1 MRRTL
6 LPYLWPVIIGVLLAI
21 VLLNAF
27 PERLGRMAPAP
38 DYPVISAPALD
49 GGGRAVTP
57 QQQAPERPAPE
68 VQEAG
73 PLERRQGPASYAEA
87 VERAAP
93 AVVNVYSSRVVE
105 RDTHPLMSDPFFRQF
120 FGDNMPS
127 RQRMLSSLG
136 SGVIVSDDGYVLT
149 NHHVISGADEV
160 QVALR
165 DGRETLAEVIGTDPE
180 SDLAVLKIDLE
191 DLPVIE
197 LTDSRMVA
205 VGDVALAIGNPFGVG
220 QTVTMGII
228 SATGRSHLGLNAYE
242 DFIQTDA
249 AINPGNSGGAL
260 INPEGALVGIN
271 TAIFSRSGGSQGI
284 GFAIPANLARNI
296 LDELVTQGRVIR
308 GWLGIEAQE
317 LNQELAASFGLK
329 VPAGVIIAGVVS
341 GGPADQAGLVPGDVL
356 LEVDGRA
363 VIDPRRT
370 MSDIAAVAPGT
381 PLAVTVAR
389 NGEPTQ
395 VELLVGER
403 PTPSSQGLQLVP
415 QPNTPGARQPESGAP
430 DAIAPPLDAPAP
442 DSDDGTN
449 RDQSP
454 GESPDQSTGESRD
467 ESPDQSPGESPG
479 ESPGQNPGESLE
491 ESPAGQ
497 SGQ

>member
-6 LPYLWPVIIGVLLAI
+6 LSLLLPALIGVLLAI
-21 VLLNAF
+21 VLINAF
-27 PERLGRMAPAP
+27 PERLGRLAPQSASTG
-38 DYPVISAPALD
+38 VASAPHNLSAE
-49 GGGRAVTP
+49 TNQPP
-57 QQQAPERPAPE
+57 QRPAPE
-68 VQEAG
+68 LREAP
-73 PLERRQGPASYAEA
+73 PLDRHGAPVSYADA

-93 AVVNVYSSRVVE
+93 AVVNIYSSRVVE

-120 FGDNMPS
+120 FGNNNAPS
-127 RQRMLSSLG
+127 HQRMLSSLG
-136 SGVIVSDDGYVLT
+136 SGVIISDDGYVLT
-149 NHHVISGADEV
+149 NHHVISGADEI

-165 DGRETLAEVIGTDPE
+165 DGRETFAQVIGTDPE

-191 DLPVIE
+191 GLPVIK
-197 LTDSRMVA
+197 LTDSTQVA

-260 INPEGALVGIN
+260 INPEGALIGIN

-296 LDELVTQGRVIR
+296 LEQLVTHGRVIR

-317 LNQELAASFGLK
+317 LNPELANSFGLN
-329 VPAGVIIAGVVS
+329 VPSGVIVAGVVS
-341 GGPADQAGLVPGDVL
+341 GGPADQAGLQPGDIL

-370 MSDIAAVAPGT
+370 MSDIAAVEPGT
-381 PLAVTVAR
+381 TLQVTVAR
-389 NGEPTQ
+389 GGKPLQ
-395 VELLVGER
+395 ASLVVGER
-403 PTPSSQGLQLVP
+403 PTPSTQASSQE
-415 QPNTPGARQPESGAP
+415 NRPE
-430 DAIAPPLDAPAP
+430 
-442 DSDDGTN
+442 TT
-449 RDQSP
+449 R
-454 GESPDQSTGESRD
+454 
-467 ESPDQSPGESPG
+467 
-479 ESPGQNPGESLE
+479 
-491 ESPAGQ
+491 
-497 SGQ
+497 